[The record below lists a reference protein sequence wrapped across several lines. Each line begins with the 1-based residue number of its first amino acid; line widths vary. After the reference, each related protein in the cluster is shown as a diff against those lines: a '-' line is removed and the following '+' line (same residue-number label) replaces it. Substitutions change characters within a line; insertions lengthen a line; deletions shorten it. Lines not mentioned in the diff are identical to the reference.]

1 MPAPDDSGG
10 HGLLVQ
16 AGMDVVRLLA
26 PSAEPARAEP
36 APAVRRRR
44 VAVGGTLVVGT
55 GLLAATLAVRAG
67 STAFTVLGL
76 LVAATWMAGRA
87 LSGPLHLGHR
97 RGAAAGAREVVAPV
111 ALGVVVAVAFLGA
124 ALVAR
129 EVPGLDGALDSL
141 QGKAGAGPVAV
152 VLAIALVNAVAEEA
166 FFRGAVHSAFGGRHA
181 ACYATLVYVL
191 VTVAT
196 LNLALVVAAAVM
208 GTVFTLERTAT
219 GGILAPTLTHLTWST
234 AMVLALPALE
244 G

>member
-1 MPAPDDSGG
+1 
-10 HGLLVQ
+10 
-16 AGMDVVRLLA
+16 
-26 PSAEPARAEP
+26 
-36 APAVRRRR
+36 
-44 VAVGGTLVVGT
+44 
-55 GLLAATLAVRAG
+55 
-67 STAFTVLGL
+67 
-76 LVAATWMAGRA
+76 
-87 LSGPLHLGHR
+87 
-97 RGAAAGAREVVAPV
+97 
-111 ALGVVVAVAFLGA
+111 VAVAFLGA

-141 QGKAGAGPVAV
+141 QGKAGAGQVAV

-234 AMVLALPALE
+234 AMVLALPALV